1 VTAENNLPAPI
12 IAGRACPA
20 AAALSVV
27 GEKWALLTIREI
39 FYGNHRFDQI
49 VRNTGAPRDRL
60 AARLRAL
67 TTAGVLERRMYQ
79 ERPQRFEYH
88 LTAAGKDLRPVLLT
102 LLQWGK
108 DWTSPTCHQAGSGE
122 PGFTHSCG
130 ERLRPEVVCQAC
142 RQTVTGDDLHPLSE
156 SALSESEGSGAAL
169 EALHQ

>member
-1 VTAENNLPAPI
+1 VTDPNNLPAPV

-67 TTAGVLERRMYQ
+67 TTAGVLERRLYQ

-88 LTAAGKDLRPVLLT
+88 LTAAGRDLRPVLLT
-102 LLQWGK
+102 LLQWGM
-108 DWTSPTCHQAGSGE
+108 DWTRPTWQEEGTGE

-130 ERLRPEVVCQAC
+130 DRLHPEIVCQTC
-142 RQTVTGDDLHPLSE
+142 RRTVTGDDIHPVSRPVA
-156 SALSESEGSGAAL
+156 SGSL
-169 EALHQ
+169 FETLQH

>member
-1 VTAENNLPAPI
+1 MLVTAPSNLPAPV

-27 GEKWALLTIREI
+27 GEKWALLTIREL

-67 TTAGVLERRMYQ
+67 TAAGVVERRMYQ

-88 LTAAGKDLRPVLLT
+88 LTAAGRDLRPVLLT

-108 DWTSPTCHQAGSGE
+108 DWTSPTWRQDGAPE
-122 PGFTHSCG
+122 PGFIHSCG
-130 ERLRPEVVCQAC
+130 DQLRPEVVCQAC
-142 RQTVTGDDLHPLSE
+142 RQPVTGDDLQPAREAAPSGPVLE
-156 SALSESEGSGAAL
+156 S
-169 EALHQ
+169 LHN